1 MIHSCTRVWRQLLR
15 HNIKDKEKKVKVTES
30 TESIYTSRE
39 RFDRMLPYVEYI
51 TTCLA
56 YSNTP
61 PPSIVVSSLVSVHP
75 GYGSCPRTTNPPMIF
90 FTNQVSRFFKKQ
102 FRIFHWFH
110 KNGNKSP
117 AIFGLISAAFI
128 PRVQSS
134 VTDVGK
140 LTNLM

>member
-61 PPSIVVSSLVSVHP
+61 PPLHCRQLPRIRPPGLWFLSTYNESADDIFHQPSLAVFQKTISNISLVSQK
-75 GYGSCPRTTNPPMIF
+75 R
-90 FTNQVSRFFKKQ
+90 K
-102 FRIFHWFH
+102 
-110 KNGNKSP
+110 
-117 AIFGLISAAFI
+117 
-128 PRVQSS
+128 
-134 VTDVGK
+134 
-140 LTNLM
+140 